1 MGKPLVL
8 QLFDISKFVDRE
20 MLKDGMDALYSC
32 GIQGKLYRMIF
43 EMNRSTVLSI
53 KTGCGITQPVEI
65 GENIAQG
72 SIGGALI
79 SSVNLDRT
87 VNQHFS
93 KSEYKISYM
102 DLRMQPI
109 IFQDDISRLS
119 SSREAAQAGNEFNQF
134 MHGVKTSGPKCNVIS
149 LLEARK
155 TQSV

>member
-1 MGKPLVL
+1 
-8 QLFDISKFVDRE
+8 
-20 MLKDGMDALYSC
+20 
-32 GIQGKLYRMIF
+32 MIF

-93 KSEYKISYM
+93 KSEYEISYM

-109 IFQDDISRLS
+109 IFQDDLSRLS
-119 SSREAAQAGNEFNQF
+119 SSREAAQAGNEFISSC
-134 MHGVKTSGPKCNVIS
+134 MVSKLLDLNVIKS
-149 LLEARK
+149 CYIIIGNKKNTECLRKEISEQPLLLCGNIMKEK
-155 TQSV
+155 TTDKYL